1 MSLIFFNGLIINH
14 KRNEYSE
21 YHGRDWL
28 LRLVHLCELIC
39 TPKVSRRDLEKLI
52 ACNEDNERGRKLRC
66 DSVILSHRRVSACSF
81 DTMNQPMNTCLSFY
95 STDQRTKHSSICE
108 HVKAVKPPEN
118 TT

>member
-28 LRLVHLCELIC
+28 LRLVHLCELIR
-39 TPKVSRRDLEKLI
+39 TPKISRRDLEKLI

-66 DSVILSHRRVSACSF
+66 DSVILSHRRVSA
-81 DTMNQPMNTCLSFY
+81 P
-95 STDQRTKHSSICE
+95 ST
-108 HVKAVKPPEN
+108 P
-118 TT
+118 